1 MGEYSNFF
9 IALIIISIIIAALT
23 LAAIDPKKH
32 KIVRIF
38 LFVVAG
44 IFLIIGLGRYFLIT
58 ISNVGSYRY

>member
-1 MGEYSNFF
+1 
-9 IALIIISIIIAALT
+9 LIIISIIIAALT

-38 LFVVAG
+38 LFVVAA
-44 IFLIIGLGRYFLIT
+44 IFLIIGLVGYFLIT